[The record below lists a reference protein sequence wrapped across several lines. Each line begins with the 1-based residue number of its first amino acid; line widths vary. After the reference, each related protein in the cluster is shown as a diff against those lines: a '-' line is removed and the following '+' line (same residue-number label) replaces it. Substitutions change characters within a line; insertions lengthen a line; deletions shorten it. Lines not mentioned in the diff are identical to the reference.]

1 MPRDMEVRPVHIP
14 APSQACHF
22 PAKLKVSFRLGA
34 LTTPLTPLFNVGA
47 ATGGGQPSIIP
58 LARDCTS
65 TLKRGVTGAGV
76 KNDVPKTYFSFAG
89 S

>member
-34 LTTPLTPLFNVGA
+34 LTTPLTPLFSVGA
-47 ATGGGQPSIIP
+47 ATGGGQPFDHTP
-58 LARDCTS
+58 CARVHFNIEEGGY
-65 TLKRGVTGAGV
+65 KGAGV
-76 KNDVPKTYFSFAG
+76 KKRCTQNLL
-89 S
+89 

>member
-58 LARDCTS
+58 LARVRLNIEEGGNRGGCE
-65 TLKRGVTGAGV
+65 KRCAQ
-76 KNDVPKTYFSFAG
+76 NLL
-89 S
+89 